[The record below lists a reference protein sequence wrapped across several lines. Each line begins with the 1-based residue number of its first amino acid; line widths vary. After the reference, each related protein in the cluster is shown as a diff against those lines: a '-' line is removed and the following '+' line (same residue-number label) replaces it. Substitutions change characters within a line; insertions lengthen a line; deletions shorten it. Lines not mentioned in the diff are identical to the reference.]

1 MDDQNSTNSIRD
13 VQWWAWVALA
23 FLGLLAVALVWG
35 LLRLLGF
42 VWSAFTD
49 LDKTVAAAIVAGIF
63 TVIATTITVMV
74 GRYFEEKRKQSE
86 LHREKKIQMYD
97 TFIARMFKIFGNAEE
112 SAEEESTEGD
122 SDAGEQELIEFLRE
136 HQRQFLLWSNAPV
149 IRAFAEWRK
158 TLTGEPNAQ
167 TILKMEQFFLAV
179 RRDLGHSN
187 WGIKQGDTARF
198 LLRHTDFFLE
208 QIKSNPNITISE
220 LARLEE
226 EAGLN
231 ADIENA

>member
-1 MDDQNSTNSIRD
+1 MDEQNSPNSFRD

-23 FLGLLAVALVWG
+23 FLGVLAVLLVWG

-42 VWSAFTD
+42 VWGAFTD

-97 TFIARMFKIFGNAEE
+97 TFIARMFKIFANAEE
-112 SAEEESTEGD
+112 SAEDERPGD
-122 SDAGEQELIEFLRE
+122 DSGAGEQELIEFLRE
-136 HQRQFLLWSNAPV
+136 HQRQFLLWSNAGV

-158 TLTGEPNAQ
+158 TLSGEPTAQ
-167 TILKMEQFFLAV
+167 TILKMEEFFLAV

-187 WGIKQGDTARF
+187 WGIKQGDTARY
-198 LLRHTDFFLE
+198 LLRHTDFFHA
-208 QIKSNPNITISE
+208 QIKINPNITISE
-220 LARLEE
+220 LAKLEE

-231 ADIENA
+231 DDIENA